1 MPGAA
6 VKGMTSPV
14 LRIAADQVPTG
25 KPAGLANL
33 TWLTCPAVRPA
44 LLVPKDNWSA
54 PPPFTEPV
62 QFVMVKAVADQLT
75 PVLAAN
81 FSTLAPP
88 PRSITELAVSPSVPR
103 CSLKPPVRNVPPP
116 RTISIDR

>member
-33 TWLTCPAVRPA
+33 IWLTCPAVRPA

-62 QFVMVKAVADQLT
+62 QFVMVKAELT

-81 FSTLAPP
+81 FSTLAPA
-88 PRSITELAVSPSVPR
+88 PRSITELAVSLSVPS
-103 CSLKPPVRNVPPP
+103 CSLKQ
-116 RTISIDR
+116 I